1 MAEQAAMAMVERREL
16 IDVTLFSTA
25 VVGGL
30 PSLS

>member
-1 MAEQAAMAMVERREL
+1 VERREL